1 MATPADTHNQPLVS
15 FIVTYYNLPV
25 DLLCSC
31 IDSILALSLQPEER
45 EIIIIDDGSS
55 TSPMNSLLKY
65 GDDIIYV
72 RQKNGGLGSARNKG
86 IEVATGEYLQF
97 VDADDQLIKSG
108 YDECLTIIR
117 HHQEAD
123 MVLFDFDDHNNEPSN
138 SLSGE
143 VLPTSGTS
151 YMRHNNIHGMAC
163 GYMFRQKTLSDLRFT
178 QGTYH
183 EDEEFTPQLLIR
195 AEVVYPVKV
204 KAYYY
209 NRRSDSIT
217 TNQDDKHLVKRI
229 NDILQVIKNLHYT
242 ADRLSNN
249 DQLAMERRVAQLT
262 MDYLYNT
269 IVLTRSAEQLD
280 ARIENLRQQGLYPLP
295 DRNYTRKYQW
305 FRRMI
310 NTRWGRMLLLKTLP
324 HLKHER

>member
-1 MATPADTHNQPLVS
+1 MATPASIHNQPLVS
-15 FIVTYYNLPV
+15 FIVTYYNLPLT
-25 DLLCSC
+25 LLCSS
-31 IDSILALSLQPEER
+31 IDSILSLSLQPDER
-45 EIIIIDDGSS
+45 EIIIIDDGSD

-65 GDDIIYV
+65 GNDIIYV
-72 RQKNGGLGSARNKG
+72 RQKNEGLGSARNKG
-86 IEVATGEYLQF
+86 IEIATGEYLQF

-108 YDECLTIIR
+108 YDVCLNIIR
-117 HHQEAD
+117 HHQDAD
-123 MVLFDFDDHNNEPSN
+123 MVLFDFDDHNNEPANTPSD
-138 SLSGE
+138 E

-151 YMRHNNIHGMAC
+151 YMRHHNIHGMAC

-178 QGTYH
+178 QDTYH

-195 AEVVYPVKV
+195 AEVVYPTKV

-209 NRRSDSIT
+209 HRRPASIT
-217 TNQDDKHLVKRI
+217 TNQDHKHIVKRLE
-229 NDILQVIKNLHYT
+229 DMLQAIKSLHHISS
-242 ADRLSNN
+242 RLPNN
-249 DQLAMERRVAQLT
+249 DQLAMERRVTQLT

-269 IVLTRSAEQLD
+269 IVLTRSAEQLN
-280 ARIENLRQQGLYPLP
+280 ARIEELRQQGLYPLP

-324 HLKHER
+324 LLKKER

>member
-1 MATPADTHNQPLVS
+1 MATISNNSPQPLVS
-15 FIVTYYNLPV
+15 FILAYYNLPV
-25 DLLCSC
+25 GLLCSC
-31 IDSILALSLQPEER
+31 IDSILSLSLQPDER
-45 EIIIIDDGSS
+45 EVIIIDDGSDV
-55 TSPMNSLLKY
+55 SPMNDLLKY
-65 GDDIIYV
+65 GDDIIYI
-72 RQKNGGLGSARNKG
+72 RQKNGGLSSARNKG
-86 IEVATGEYLQF
+86 IEVATGQYLQF

-117 HHQEAD
+117 HHQDAD
-123 MVLFDFDDHNNEPSN
+123 MVLFDFDDHNYEPAN
-138 SLSGE
+138 SPSGE
-143 VLPTSGTS
+143 ISPTSGTC

-178 QGTYH
+178 QGIYH
-183 EDEEFTPQLLIR
+183 EDEEFTPQVLIR
-195 AEVVYPVKV
+195 AEVVYPTKV

-209 NRRSDSIT
+209 NRRSNSIT
-217 TNQDDKHLVKRI
+217 TDQYDKHIIKRI
-229 NDILQVIKNLHYT
+229 DDILQVIKNLHYI

-280 ARIENLRQQGLYPLP
+280 TRIEDLRQQGLYPLP

>member
-1 MATPADTHNQPLVS
+1 MASRTDIHNQPLVS

-31 IDSILALSLQPEER
+31 IESIQALSLQPDER
-45 EIIIIDDGSS
+45 EIIIIDDGSD

-108 YDECLTIIR
+108 YDNCLNLIR
-117 HHQEAD
+117 QHQDAD
-123 MVLFDFDDHNNEPSN
+123 MVLFDFDEHTNEPAN
-138 SLSGE
+138 SPSGE

-178 QGTYH
+178 QGNYH

-195 AEVVYPVKV
+195 AEVVYPTKV

-209 NRRSDSIT
+209 HHRLASIT
-217 TNQDDKHLVKRI
+217 TNQNYKHTIKRI
-229 NDILQVIKNLHYT
+229 DDILQVIKNLHYT
-242 ADRLSNN
+242 ADRLPND
-249 DQLAMERRVAQLT
+249 DQLAIERRVAQLT

-280 ARIENLRQQGLYPLP
+280 ARIEDLRQQGLYPLP

-324 HLKHER
+324 LLKKER

>member
-1 MATPADTHNQPLVS
+1 MATPKDIHKQPLVS
-15 FIVTYYNLPV
+15 FMVTYYNLPV
-25 DLLCSC
+25 DMLCSC
-31 IDSILALSLQPEER
+31 IDSILALSLLPDER
-45 EIIIIDDGSS
+45 EIIIIDDGSD
-55 TSPMNSLLKY
+55 TSPMNNLLKY

-108 YDECLTIIR
+108 YDDCLNILR
-117 HHQEAD
+117 HHQDAD
-123 MVLFDFDDHNNEPSN
+123 MVLFDFDNHHNEPPS
-138 SLSGE
+138 SPLGE

-163 GYMFRQKTLSDLRFT
+163 GYIFRQKTLSDLRFT
-178 QGTYH
+178 QGIYH

-195 AEVVYPVKV
+195 AEVVYPTKV

-209 NRRSDSIT
+209 RHRPDSIT
-217 TNQDDKHLVKRI
+217 TNQDDKYIVKRL
-229 NDILQVIKNLHYT
+229 NDILQIISNLHYI

-310 NTRWGRMLLLKTLP
+310 NTQWGRMLLLKTLP
-324 HLKHER
+324 LLKKER

>member
-1 MATPADTHNQPLVS
+1 MTTPADIHDQPLVS

-31 IDSILALSLQPEER
+31 IDSILALSLQPDER
-45 EIIIIDDGSS
+45 EIIIIDDGSN
-55 TSPMNSLLKY
+55 TSPMNSLMKY

-97 VDADDQLIKSG
+97 VDADDQLIKLG
-108 YDECLTIIR
+108 YDDCLHIIR
-117 HHQEAD
+117 HHQDAD
-123 MVLFDFDDHNNEPSN
+123 MVLFDFEDHHSEPAN
-138 SLSGE
+138 SPSGK

-163 GYMFRQKTLSDLRFT
+163 GYIFRQKTLSDLRFT

-195 AEVVYPVKV
+195 AEVVYPTKV

-209 NRRSDSIT
+209 HRRSASIT
-217 TNQDDKHLVKRI
+217 TNQDDKHIAKRLE
-229 NDILQVIKNLHYT
+229 DILQVIKNLHYI

-249 DQLAMERRVAQLT
+249 EQLAMERRVAQLT

-280 ARIENLRQQGLYPLP
+280 GKIEYLKQQGLYPLP
-295 DRNYTRKYQW
+295 DRNYTHKYQW

-310 NTRWGRMLLLKTLP
+310 NNRWGRMLLLKTLP
-324 HLKHER
+324 LLKKER